1 VSTHVTAGYDEH
13 NLRGTTVVGYR
24 TIQPSLAEQI
34 VLPRATHSDD
44 GQMDAHV
51 ANVRLVLSAGPPS
64 RSPELSPVHSNALC

>member
-34 VLPRATHSDD
+34 VLPRATRSD
-44 GQMDAHV
+44 GRTNGRPRGKRALG
-51 ANVRLVLSAGPPS
+51 AECGAAKPIPGAFPS
-64 RSPELSPVHSNALC
+64 T